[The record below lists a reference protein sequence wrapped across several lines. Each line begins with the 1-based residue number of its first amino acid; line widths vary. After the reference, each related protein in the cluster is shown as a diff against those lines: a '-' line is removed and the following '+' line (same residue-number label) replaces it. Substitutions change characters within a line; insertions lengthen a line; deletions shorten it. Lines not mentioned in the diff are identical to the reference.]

1 MTPDQIEHFYEAAL
15 IAGAILTGFNGTF
28 LSFRIQRE
36 ANYYR
41 QPVATFKEGSESG
54 RGQDA
59 YIGLSH
65 FTSSFFLIIVGALCS
80 AIFGVLLPLSALAHW
95 DLLPHSP
102 ACVLAGIIASA
113 ALVAGYFFDELFH
126 YEIIKLNRLWQDVLD
141 WKWEWA
147 IVVASVL
154 LAAAFWF
161 LTYCTVH

>member
-1 MTPDQIEHFYEAAL
+1 MTPDPIDHLYEADL

-28 LSFRIQRE
+28 VSFRIQRE

-80 AIFGVLLPLSALAHW
+80 AIFGVLLPLLALSPC
-95 DLLPHSP
+95 DPLPPIPPYLLSRIITSP
-102 ACVLAGIIASA
+102 
-113 ALVAGYFFDELFH
+113 
-126 YEIIKLNRLWQDVLD
+126 
-141 WKWEWA
+141 
-147 IVVASVL
+147 L
-154 LAAAFWF
+154 L
-161 LTYCTVH
+161 